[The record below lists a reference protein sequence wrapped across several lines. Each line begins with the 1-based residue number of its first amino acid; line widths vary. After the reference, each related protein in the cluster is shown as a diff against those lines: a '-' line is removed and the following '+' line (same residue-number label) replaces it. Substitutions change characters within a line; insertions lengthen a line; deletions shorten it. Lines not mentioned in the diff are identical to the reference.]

1 MPIIT
6 SNPEIVDDHEYP
18 YLGISMAVSPQWR
31 ESDMG
36 AMVAVRF
43 MPYRVAEDGTLV
55 QSGTDRAVVYPDA
68 FAAAASDPDVAAFV
82 QSFLASV
89 QAFVTAKGI

>member
-1 MPIIT
+1 MPLIT
-6 SNPEIVDDHEYP
+6 SNPELIDGQEYP

-31 ESDMG
+31 ERDLG

-43 MPYRVAEDGTLV
+43 TPYRVAEDGTIV
-55 QSGTDRAVVYPDA
+55 PSGVDRVVVYGDA
-68 FAAAASDPDVAAFV
+68 FTAAESDPDVAAFV
-82 QSFLASV
+82 QAFLASV